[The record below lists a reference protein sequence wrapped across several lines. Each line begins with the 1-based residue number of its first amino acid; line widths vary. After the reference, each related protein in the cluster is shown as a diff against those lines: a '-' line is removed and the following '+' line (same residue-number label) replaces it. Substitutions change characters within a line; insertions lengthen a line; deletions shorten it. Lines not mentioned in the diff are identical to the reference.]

1 MPGPA
6 DITNASRFL
15 FSGIAGSYDRPAQIL
30 SYLQYRR
37 WHRFLLSHVQLSPP
51 ARILDMATGTGALAL
66 ELAQRAGIEVIAS
79 DITRPMLL
87 QAQAR
92 VMRARGHPTI
102 DLVECTAEAA
112 PFSDATFD
120 AVIFTY
126 LLRYV

>member
-66 ELAQRAGIEVIAS
+66 ELAQRPGIEVVGS

-87 QAQAR
+87 QAQT
-92 VMRARGHPTI
+92 RGTQDRRHPTNG
-102 DLVECTAEAA
+102 LVE
-112 PFSDATFD
+112 
-120 AVIFTY
+120 
-126 LLRYV
+126 